1 MPRHLRY
8 QPTAWSTH
16 LVTTRCTQGKGLLCP
31 SPELNALIAGC
42 LARSLDLCR
51 DEIKLHHHAFM
62 SNHYHLL
69 LSARCAQ
76 ARARFMCHL
85 NGNLAR
91 EVCRAQGMSDHV
103 WEGRYASHVL
113 LDDEAVID
121 AYKYIFKNSVK
132 EGLVAHPREWPGLHG
147 WSQLCGGQ
155 ALVGEWVDRAAY
167 YYAQRSQRGRA
178 LGLEPFT
185 RRLPVTL
192 CPAPC
197 LEGLSAE
204 ELARRLWG
212 LAEDAVEEGAAQ
224 ALLRGEGARVGA
236 ARESAAAALEP
247 MGAAAVCAQPAGR
260 PRRLKRGA
268 RPLCRAGCG
277 RLWREFLEGYWAFR
291 EAFQRCSG
299 RLRAAVGCG
308 GRLPAVRF
316 PEGGVA
322 LFIGSRH
329 MSTPRDP

>member
-8 QPTAWSTH
+8 QPTPWATH
-16 LVTTRCTQGKGLLCP
+16 LVTTRCTQGKPLLRP
-31 SPELNALIAGC
+31 NPALNSLIAGC
-42 LARSLDLCR
+42 LARSLELCR
-51 DEIKLHHHAFM
+51 DDVKLHHHAFM

-91 EVCRAQGMSDHV
+91 EVCRAQGESDHV

-147 WSQLCGGQ
+147 WAQLCGGQ

-167 YYAQRSQRGRA
+167 YHAQQSQRGRA

-197 LEGLSAE
+197 LEGLSVE
-204 ELARRLWG
+204 ELVRRLWG
-212 LAEDAVEEGAAQ
+212 LAEEAVEEGAAQ
-224 ALLRGEGARVGA
+224 ALLRMESTRRARGA
-236 ARESAAAALEP
+236 ARENSAAAALEP
-247 MGAAAVCAQPAGR
+247 MGAAAVCAQPVDR
-260 PRRLKRGA
+260 PRPRKRGA

-277 RLWREFLEGYWAFR
+277 GLWRAFLDGYRAFR
-291 EAFQRCSG
+291 EEFQRCSG
-299 RLRAAVGCG
+299 RLRAAVAG
-308 GRLPAVRF
+308 GEALPRVRF

-322 LFIGSRH
+322 LFIGAR
-329 MSTPRDP
+329 TC